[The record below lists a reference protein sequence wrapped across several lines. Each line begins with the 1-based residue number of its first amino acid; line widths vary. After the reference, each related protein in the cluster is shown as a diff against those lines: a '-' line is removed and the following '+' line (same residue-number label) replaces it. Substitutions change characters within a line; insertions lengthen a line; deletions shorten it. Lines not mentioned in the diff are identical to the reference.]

1 MHLVGIGFAIFG
13 VCVAIYAALES
24 EIAHRGRRTAI
35 GILGLALFAIGI
47 LIM

>member
-1 MHLVGIGFAIFG
+1 MHLVGIGFAVFG

-35 GILGLALFAIGI
+35 GILGISLFALGI
-47 LIM
+47 MIM

>member
-1 MHLVGIGFAIFG
+1 MHLVGMGFAAFG

-24 EIAHRGRRTAI
+24 EIEHLGRRTAI
-35 GILGLALFAIGI
+35 GVLGILLFALGI

>member
-1 MHLVGIGFAIFG
+1 MYLLGIGFAVFG

-35 GILGLALFAIGI
+35 GILGILLFVLGMV
-47 LIM
+47 IM